1 MSHTRCAA
9 TKVHAPMNAYLLAA
23 VVGLVV
29 GAIYALL
36 GVRSPAPPVIALV
49 GLLGM
54 LGGEKA
60 VGLARRWSPQK
71 PELARPSAPESIAIS
86 PKTLSASKH
95 NSP

>member
-36 GVRSPAPPVIALV
+36 GVRSPAPLV
-49 GLLGM
+49 P
-54 LGGEKA
+54 
-60 VGLARRWSPQK
+60 R
-71 PELARPSAPESIAIS
+71 SIKS
-86 PKTLSASKH
+86 FT
-95 NSP
+95 